1 MYRGWI
7 IPTYDYECEGGHIF
21 ELIAGYDDEMVPC
34 DVWVY
39 HFTPPDGEMYEIECN
54 LPAKRL
60 AVYQSQGII
69 FKGDN
74 SVVVPSPPLPKST
87 QGLTSDQAVEVWDGI
102 AKENYQYDKNDRP
115 YLYEEDRAYVAQEG
129 LSIEQAAEAA
139 AEGKALPQETKDR
152 AAKAR
157 RKRGRRARG

>member
-21 ELIAGYDDEMVPC
+21 EFIAGYDDEVVPC
-34 DVWVY
+34 QGEILR
-39 HFTPPDGEMYEIECN
+39 PDGEEACGHT
-54 LPAKRL
+54 AQRL

-69 FKGDN
+69 FKGDK
-74 SVVVPSPPLPKST
+74 SVVAPSPPLPKST

>member
-1 MYRGWI
+1 M
-7 IPTYDYECEGGHIF
+7 PKYDFECSDGHIF
-21 ELIAGYDDEMVPC
+21 ELIAGYNDEVVPC
-34 DVWVY
+34 RIAVASGVY
-39 HFTPPDGEMYEIECN
+39 EPGRSVGVCR

-69 FKGDN
+69 FKGDGFTK

-102 AKENYQYDKNDRP
+102 AKANYQYDKNDRP